1 MTAMPTPLVPV
12 MPAVVPVAP
21 APAAAYQGMLDQLHL
36 LSQSPTAPV
45 TPAPVTPPPVTPPPV
60 APAPIS
66 PAAPTPPT
74 LSGLFQRLD
83 KLVDQWLAPKPAPVP
98 PQTPPPQQTK
108 PKPADPKEKPAP
120 KPQPKPEPKPEPKP
134 QPKPQP
140 KPAPKLPTMNRENFI
155 SQYRSAS
162 NSNEDA
168 SRNGNCGPTSLTM
181 IAEAF
186 GKIKVTPGSANKA
199 IEETR
204 RRMGAGTTQS
214 SEYDGTSYAQL
225 QQGAKSYG
233 LTSKVVYGSIAEIQ
247 KELKAGKL
255 VIAHVRPDY
264 LFPGTTSGHYAV
276 VTKID
281 GDKVHMH
288 DPANSK
294 GPMVVSVA
302 TFKKAQA
309 GRGTWGLVSVGR

>member
-1 MTAMPTPLVPV
+1 MVQVGFHTPVNPYAPGVPAPQAW
-12 MPAVVPVAP
+12 PAPPAPMAP
-21 APAAAYQGMLDQLHL
+21 ATAYQGMLDRLHL
-36 LSQSPTAPV
+36 ISQSPVPIA
-45 TPAPVTPPPVTPPPV
+45 APPVVAPPV
-60 APAPIS
+60 AAPPTS
-66 PAAPTPPT
+66 AAPPA
-74 LSGLFQRLD
+74 LSGLFQKLD
-83 KLVDQWLAPKPAPVP
+83 TLVDQWLTPAPKPVPPQPTAPKPEPKPAP
-98 PQTPPPQQTK
+98 K
-108 PKPADPKEKPAP
+108 P

-134 QPKPQP
+134 KPKPEP
-140 KPAPKLPTMNRENFI
+140 KTKPAPKLPTMNRENFI

-168 SRNGNCGPTSLTM
+168 ARNGNCGPTSLTM

-186 GKIKVTPGSANKA
+186 GKIAVTPGSANKA

-204 RRMGAGTTQS
+204 RRMGAGTSQS
-214 SEYDGTSYAQL
+214 SEYNGTSYAQL

-233 LTSKVVYGSIAEIQ
+233 LSSKVVYGSIAEIQ
-247 KELKAGKL
+247 KELKQGRL

-276 VTKID
+276 VTKIA
-281 GDKVHMH
+281 GDKVYMH
-288 DPANSK
+288 DPANAK

-302 TFKKAQA
+302 TFKKAQS